1 MAGAVDPGRRHARL
15 AELITEYEVP
25 GASLAFLHEGEVHE
39 FAAGVLNVET
49 GVETTT
55 DSLFQIGSVTKVWT
69 ATQIMLLVERGELTL
84 DTPVAEVLPEFRVA
98 DPEVTKAVTVRHLLS
113 HTSGIDG
120 DLFLDTG
127 RGDDCI
133 ERYVEACAG
142 LAQNHPLGVTQSY
155 CNSGFIV
162 AGRIVERLTG
172 KGWDTA
178 LREQIV
184 EPLGLTHTWT
194 LPEDVLRFRG
204 AMGHL
209 DGAPAPAW
217 GLMRSCGPA
226 GLICA
231 RPADVV
237 AFARAHLGT
246 GLLADPRAM
255 WEPQVDI
262 PNPHTLGKQWGLGW
276 ILDEWQGR
284 RIISH
289 GGNTIGQAAMLW
301 VVPDTETVVCVLAN
315 GGHTAAFQHALAT
328 ELFDE
333 LIGLAV
339 PPVLRPPG
347 RAVRDRRRAVRR
359 RVRADGQP
367 DDADGPRRRALAVRR
382 GHRSP
387 RRAAAA
393 HGVRS
398 GAGGRRHLRRPPG
411 RRAAVV
417 VGRVL
422 RTRRRLA
429 VHAPG
434 RARHPQGRLRSRR
447 AWEPAAAFRRG
458 GAAAGRCPVRE
469 GFDVRA
475 FPASPVAQAGGVIGR
490 AARMAIDDLRE

>member
-1 MAGAVDPGRRHARL
+1 MAAAVDPGRWHSRL
-15 AELITEYEVP
+15 AELITQFEVP
-25 GASLAFLHEGEVHE
+25 GANLAFLHEGEVHE
-39 FAAGVLNVET
+39 FAAGVLNTDT
-49 GVETTT
+49 GVEVTT

-84 DTPVAEVLPEFRVA
+84 ETPVAEVLPEFRVA
-98 DPEVTKAVTVRHLLS
+98 DPEVTKTVTIRHLLT

-127 RGDDCI
+127 RGDDCV
-133 ERYVEACAG
+133 EKYVQACAD
-142 LAQNHPLGVTQSY
+142 LAQNHPLGATQSY
-155 CNSGFIV
+155 CNSGFII
-162 AGRIVERLTG
+162 AGRVIERLTG
-172 KGWDTA
+172 KVWDAA
-178 LREQIV
+178 LREQII

-204 AMGHL
+204 AIGHMG
-209 DGAPAPAW
+209 GRPVPTW

-246 GLLADPRAM
+246 ELLADPRAM

-301 VVPDTETVVCVLAN
+301 VVPETETVVCVLAN

-333 LIGLAV
+333 LLGLAV
-339 PPVLRPPG
+339 PPVLGPPAEPYETDVERYAGVYERAGVRLTLTAGDGRLSLYGEPTGALAGLQPPMEFDLVPVNDTTFVGRPEGEPQWTS
-347 RAVRDRRRAVRR
+347 AVFYELADGSRYVHLG
-359 RVRADGQP
+359 VRATP
-367 DDADGPRRRALAVRR
+367 KTA
-382 GHRSP
+382 
-387 RRAAAA
+387 
-393 HGVRS
+393 
-398 GAGGRRHLRRPPG
+398 
-411 RRAAVV
+411 
-417 VGRVL
+417 
-422 RTRRRLA
+422 
-429 VHAPG
+429 
-434 RARHPQGRLRSRR
+434 
-447 AWEPAAAFRRG
+447 
-458 GAAAGRCPVRE
+458 
-469 GFDVRA
+469 
-475 FPASPVAQAGGVIGR
+475 
-490 AARMAIDDLRE
+490 

>member
-1 MAGAVDPGRRHARL
+1 MAAAVDPGRWHSRL
-15 AELITEYEVP
+15 AELITQFEVP
-25 GASLAFLHEGEVHE
+25 GANLAFLHEGEVHE
-39 FAAGVLNVET
+39 FAAGVLNTDT
-49 GVETTT
+49 GVEVTT

-84 DTPVAEVLPEFRVA
+84 ETPVAEVLPEFRVA
-98 DPEVTKAVTVRHLLS
+98 DPEVTKTVTIRHLLT

-127 RGDDCI
+127 RGDDCV
-133 ERYVEACAG
+133 EKYVQACAD
-142 LAQNHPLGVTQSY
+142 LAQNHPLGATQSY

-162 AGRIVERLTG
+162 AGRVIERLTG
-172 KGWDTA
+172 KVWDAA
-178 LREQIV
+178 LREQII

-204 AMGHL
+204 AMGHM
-209 DGAPAPAW
+209 GGRPAPTW
-217 GLMRSCGPA
+217 GLMRSAGPA

-246 GLLADPRAM
+246 ELLADSRAM

-301 VVPDTETVVCVLAN
+301 VVPETETVVCVLAN

-333 LIGLAV
+333 LLGLAV
-339 PPVLRPPG
+339 PPVLGPPAEPYETDVERYAGVYERAGVRLTLTAGDGRLSLYGEPTGALAGLQPPMEFDLVPVDDTTFVGRPEGEPQWTS
-347 RAVRDRRRAVRR
+347 AVFYELADGSRYVHLG
-359 RVRADGQP
+359 VRATP
-367 DDADGPRRRALAVRR
+367 KTA
-382 GHRSP
+382 
-387 RRAAAA
+387 
-393 HGVRS
+393 
-398 GAGGRRHLRRPPG
+398 
-411 RRAAVV
+411 
-417 VGRVL
+417 
-422 RTRRRLA
+422 
-429 VHAPG
+429 
-434 RARHPQGRLRSRR
+434 
-447 AWEPAAAFRRG
+447 
-458 GAAAGRCPVRE
+458 
-469 GFDVRA
+469 
-475 FPASPVAQAGGVIGR
+475 
-490 AARMAIDDLRE
+490 

>member
-1 MAGAVDPGRRHARL
+1 MAGAADPGRWHARL

-25 GASLAFLHEGEVHE
+25 GAGLAFLHEGEVHE

-49 GVETTT
+49 GVEATT

-69 ATQIMLLVERGELTL
+69 ATQIMLLVERGALTL

-98 DPEVTKAVTVRHLLS
+98 DPEVTKTVTIRHLLS

-127 RGDDCI
+127 RGDDCV
-133 ERYVEACAG
+133 EKYVEACAD
-142 LAQNHPLGVTQSY
+142 LAQNHPLGATQSY
-155 CNSGFIV
+155 CNSGFVI
-162 AGRIVERLTG
+162 AGRVVERLTG
-172 KGWDTA
+172 KVWDAA
-178 LREQIV
+178 LREQII

-204 AMGHL
+204 AMGHI
-209 DGAPAPAW
+209 DGAPAPVW

-262 PNPHTLGKQWGLGW
+262 PNPYTLGRQWGLGW
-276 ILDEWQGR
+276 ILDEWQGQ

-301 VVPDTETVVCVLAN
+301 AVPDSETVVCVLAN
-315 GGHTAAFQHALAT
+315 GGHTAAFHHALAT

-333 LIGLAV
+333 LLGLAV
-339 PPVLRPPG
+339 PPVLGPPAVPFEADVERYAG
-347 RAVRDRRRAVRR
+347 VYERAGSRMTLTVRDGRLSLHIEATGALAGLKQPMEFGLVAVDDVTFVGRPEGEPQWLSAVFYELPDGSPYIHLG
-359 RVRADGQP
+359 VRATP
-367 DDADGPRRRALAVRR
+367 KIA
-382 GHRSP
+382 
-387 RRAAAA
+387 
-393 HGVRS
+393 
-398 GAGGRRHLRRPPG
+398 
-411 RRAAVV
+411 
-417 VGRVL
+417 
-422 RTRRRLA
+422 
-429 VHAPG
+429 
-434 RARHPQGRLRSRR
+434 
-447 AWEPAAAFRRG
+447 
-458 GAAAGRCPVRE
+458 
-469 GFDVRA
+469 
-475 FPASPVAQAGGVIGR
+475 
-490 AARMAIDDLRE
+490 